1 MPRDDQTGVRIAVNE
16 VHTESDVMVPMRDG
30 VRLACDVYRPAK
42 AGVPMEGA
50 FPVLLQRTPYSKT
63 REDLVLEA
71 TFFTAHGYVT
81 VLQDCR
87 GRYRSEGGFTKY
99 TAEGEDGYDTMEWLA
114 EQPWHGGKVGTYG
127 LSYAAHTQAAAACLN
142 PPNLGC
148 MWLDSGG
155 FSNAFLNACRNG
167 GAFELR
173 QLTWAYKEALESPE
187 ARAQPGTVKAALE
200 SQNIFDWFNRLPW
213 KKGHSPLQWT
223 PDYEDYLL
231 DIWTREN
238 FDDYWGQVGL
248 CAEAFY
254 DIFSDVP
261 QVHMSA
267 WYDPYS
273 RTATDN
279 FVALSGSKKGPISL
293 LMGPWT
299 HGARSVTY
307 SGNVDLGLS
316 AVIDGNL
323 AADFNH
329 LRMRFFDHWLKGE
342 DNGLEDEAPV
352 RVFVMGGGSGRKN
365 SDLRLEHGGQWRTE
379 DEWPLAR
386 ALNTPFYLHPGGLS
400 ACPPEGSHPPTKY
413 LFNPDHPVPTVG
425 GNISSGLPVMAAGGF
440 DQRESEEFFGSKKPY
455 LPLASRPDVLVFQTA
470 PLLEDV
476 EVTGPVSVHLW
487 ISSSAVDTDF
497 TAKLI
502 DVHPPSAD
510 YPEGYGLNLTDG
522 ILRVKFRNSWER
534 TELMEP
540 GEVYQVKLELLPFS
554 NLFVKGHRIRLDI
567 SSSNFPRF
575 DVNGNTG
582 ENPGT
587 SPVRV
592 TALNSIYHDGSR
604 QSHALLPVIPSPVSS
619 APNLG

>member
-1 MPRDDQTGVRIAVNE
+1 MPSENPTGAHE
-16 VHTESDVMVPMRDG
+16 VHTESNVMVAMRDG
-30 VRLACDVYRPAK
+30 VRLACDIYRPAR
-42 AGVPMEGA
+42 AGAPLDQA
-50 FPVLLQRTPYSKT
+50 FPVLLLRTPYSKT

-71 TFFTAHGYVT
+71 LFFTSHGYVT

-87 GRYRSEGGFTKY
+87 ARYESEGGFTKY
-99 TAEGEDGYDTMEWLA
+99 TGEGEDGYDTLAWLA

-127 LSYAAHTQAAAACLN
+127 LSYSAHTQAAAASLN

-173 QLTWAYKEALESPE
+173 QLTWAYKEAVESRQAYAHPE
-187 ARAQPGTVKAALE
+187 TVKAAME
-200 SQNIFDWFNRLPW
+200 SQDIFGWFKRLPW
-213 KKGHSPLQWT
+213 KKGHSPLRWT

-231 DIWTREN
+231 DIWEREN
-238 FDDYWGQVGL
+238 FDDYWKQIGL
-248 CAEAFY
+248 CAEEYY
-254 DIFSDVP
+254 DVFSDVP

-279 FVALSGSKKGPISL
+279 YKALSSSKKGPVTL

-307 SGNVDLGLS
+307 SGGADFGRS

-323 AADFNH
+323 ADDFNH
-329 LRMRFFDHWLKGE
+329 LRLRFFDRWLKGV
-342 DNGLEDEAPV
+342 DNGLEDDPPV
-352 RVFVMGGGSGRKN
+352 KLFVMGGGSGRKN
-365 SDLRLEHGGQWRTE
+365 DQQRLEHGGQWRSET
-379 DEWPLAR
+379 EWPLAR
-386 ALNTPFYLHPGGLS
+386 AKKLSFYLGPGGALS
-400 ACPPEGSHPPTKY
+400 TDAPAGSGPPSKY
-413 LFNPDHPVPTVG
+413 PFDPEHPVPTVG
-425 GNISSGLPVMAAGGF
+425 GNISSGQPVMAAGGF
-440 DQRESEEFFGSKKPY
+440 DQRESEEFFGSEEPY
-455 LPLASRPDVLVFQTA
+455 LPLASRPDVLVFQTG
-470 PLLEDV
+470 PLSEDT
-476 EVTGPVSVHLW
+476 EITGPISAQLW

-502 DVHPPSAD
+502 DVYPPSAD
-510 YPEGYGLNLTDG
+510 YPEGYALNLTDG

-534 TELMEP
+534 TEPMEP
-540 GEVYQVKLELLPFS
+540 GEVYRIEVDLLPIS

-582 ENPGT
+582 ENPAT
-587 SPVRV
+587 SAIRV
-592 TALNSIYHDGSR
+592 TALNSVYHDESR
-604 QSHALLPVIPSPVSS
+604 PSHVLLPVVLSV
-619 APNLG
+619 

>member
-1 MPRDDQTGVRIAVNE
+1 MPGEYE
-16 VHTESDVMVPMRDG
+16 VHTESNIMVAMRDG
-30 VRLACDVYRPAK
+30 VRMATDVYRPAQ
-42 AGVPMEGA
+42 AGVALDGP

-71 TFFTAHGYVT
+71 LFFTSHGYVT

-87 GRYRSEGGFTKY
+87 ARYLSEGGFTKY
-99 TAEGEDGYDTMEWLA
+99 TGEGEDGFDTLAWLA
-114 EQPWHGGKVGTYG
+114 KQPWHGGKVGTYG
-127 LSYAAHTQAAAACLN
+127 LSYSAHTQAAAACLD

-173 QLTWAYKEALESPE
+173 QLTWAYKEAVESRE
-187 ARAQPGTVKAALE
+187 AHADPDVIGTAIE
-200 SQNIFDWFNRLPW
+200 SQNIFDWFKRLPW

-231 DIWTREN
+231 DIWAREN
-238 FDDYWGQVGL
+238 FDDYWKQVGL
-248 CAEAFY
+248 CAEEYY
-254 DIFSDVP
+254 DVFSDVP

-279 FVALSGSKKGPISL
+279 YVALSGSKKGPVSL

-299 HGARSVTY
+299 HGARSVSH
-307 SGNVDLGLS
+307 SGNVDFGQS
-316 AVIDGNL
+316 AVIEHL

-329 LRMRFFDHWLKGE
+329 LRLRFFNRWLKGQ
-342 DNGLEDEAPV
+342 DNGWEDQAPV
-352 RVFVMGGGSGRKN
+352 MLFVMGGGSGRKN
-365 SDLRLEHGGQWRTE
+365 SQRRLEHGGQWRGE
-379 DEWPLAR
+379 KEWPLAR
-386 ALNTPFYLHPGGLS
+386 AVNTPFYLQPGGALS
-400 ACPPEGSHPPTKY
+400 THGPQGSHPPDTY
-413 LFNPDHPVPTVG
+413 LFDPEHPVPTVG
-425 GNISSGLPVMAAGGF
+425 GNISSGQPVMAAGGF
-440 DQRESEEFFGSKKPY
+440 DQRESKEFFGSEEPY
-455 LPLASRPDVLVFQTA
+455 LPLASRPDVLVFQTE
-470 PLLEDV
+470 PLVEDL
-476 EVTGPVSVHLW
+476 EVTGPVSVQLW
-487 ISSSAVDTDF
+487 VSSSAVDTDI

-502 DVHPPSAD
+502 DVYPPSED
-510 YPEGYGLNLTDG
+510 YPEGYALNLTDG

-540 GEVYQVKLELLPFS
+540 GEVYQIELGLLPIS
-554 NLFVKGHRIRLDI
+554 NLFAKGHRIRLDI

-587 SPVRV
+587 SSVRI
-592 TALNSIYHDGSR
+592 TALNTVYHDETRPS
-604 QSHALLPVIPSPVSS
+604 QVLLPVIPTD
-619 APNLG
+619 